1 MRGPTISDAT
11 PMLRMVSGPT
21 PGRLFPLD
29 RGTTVIGRLPDCHI
43 VLAPRYISKRHA
55 TIERTP
61 EGYVL
66 TDHSHAG
73 TFIDGVRIDRP
84 IVLTDGLTF
93 SVCDFT
99 FEFHTKLVTVRDP
112 VDSDDATIFL
122 SLDASGQPVTAPG
135 AAPAKGDS
143 APASARPEEKL
154 RAVLGVSRDLGRTLD
169 LNEIVERALAAL
181 FTVFPAARRG
191 FVLMSSA
198 PGEPLVP
205 RAIRSRTGGGPEA
218 GLAIS
223 RTVLD
228 RVLNARQAILSRDA
242 ALDFPT
248 SESVSDQ
255 RLRSLICAP
264 LLDAAQRPIGI
275 VQLDIPDGSG
285 KFGQDDLDLLVAVAS
300 QVSIAVEHARMHEQL
315 LSQRELDREL
325 AFSRQV
331 LQALLPEPRDEL
343 GGYPFWA
350 FYEPAR
356 FVGGDYYGHFPLPR
370 PDDTAA
376 GGPPRRWALAVGD
389 VAGKGMPAALL
400 MSKLSAE
407 VRVVLGDE
415 PEPAAAMGRL
425 NRLLCETGV
434 PEMFVTFLLAVI
446 DMVEHRLTVVNAGH
460 PSPLVRR
467 AGGHLE
473 VPAARALSLPLGV
486 EPGEPFRSLS
496 TTLGSGD
503 LVVLYTDGVIESLDA
518 KGRTLGVERL
528 KQIVHAA
535 SPRPDAAGEAVVQA
549 VRRHAGARA
558 QSDDLTL
565 LCIGRPPS

>member
-1 MRGPTISDAT
+1 V
-11 PMLRMVSGPT
+11 L
-21 PGRLFPLD
+21 
-29 RGTTVIGRLPDCHI
+29 
-43 VLAPRYISKRHA
+43 LAP
-55 TIERTP
+55 
-61 EGYVL
+61 
-66 TDHSHAG
+66 
-73 TFIDGVRIDRP
+73 
-84 IVLTDGLTF
+84 
-93 SVCDFT
+93 
-99 FEFHTKLVTVRDP
+99 
-112 VDSDDATIFL
+112 
-122 SLDASGQPVTAPG
+122 
-135 AAPAKGDS
+135 
-143 APASARPEEKL
+143 
-154 RAVLGVSRDLGRTLD
+154 
-169 LNEIVERALAAL
+169 
-181 FTVFPAARRG
+181 
-191 FVLMSSA
+191 A

-223 RTVLD
+223 RSVLD

-264 LLDAAQRPIGI
+264 LLDASQRPIGV

-331 LQALLPEPRDEL
+331 LQALLPEPRNEL
-343 GGYPFWA
+343 GGYAFWA

-370 PDDTAA
+370 PDDTAS

-415 PEPAAAMGRL
+415 PEPAAAMARL
-425 NRLLCETGV
+425 NRLLCETGM
-434 PEMFVTFLLAVI
+434 PEMFVTFLLAVV
-446 DMVEHRLTVVNAGH
+446 DMAEHRLTVVNAGH

-467 AGGHLE
+467 ASGHLE

-496 TTLGSGD
+496 TTLGPGD